1 MRNVIVSVVFIAAF
15 AAIAS
20 SQTKTITNSDLSD
33 YREKR
38 IAAEKELREDYAR
51 LGFPSPEVRAA
62 RDAQAAKELIELSA
76 RLRNERLA
84 RERREAEISVA
95 VRSLQPTQTQ
105 IVVSNGVPNYYYYYP
120 NYGWRYN
127 TRSREYVQPGYFAGG
142 MFIATGSR
150 TPMRPIFVRPKR

>member
-1 MRNVIVSVVFIAAF
+1 MKYLLCFCFLTTVAISTAAQSKVV
-15 AAIAS
+15 
-20 SQTKTITNSDLSD
+20 TNNDLAQ

-38 IAAEKELREDYAR
+38 VAAEKNLRENYEK

-62 RDAQAAKELIELSA
+62 RDAQAAKELTELSA

-84 RERREAEISVA
+84 RERREAEIRLA
-95 VRSLQPTQTQ
+95 VEAQQPTQTQ
-105 IVVSNGVPNYYYYYP
+105 TVWVNGLPNYYYYYP

-142 MFIATGSR
+142 MFIPTGSR
-150 TPMRPIFVRPKR
+150 TPMRPVFVRPKR